1 MDNIDGIFTGARK
14 KDDAATFP
22 LPHTSGNP
30 KAHAPL
36 QHDQTALAPAFWR
49 VIAYFPVAVSLF
61 FFISLLF
68 YTLSP
73 GHPNQCSSPIHQS
86 TKSNPTPISANSGCR
101 QNFGLF
107 ELSET
112 GNETTVDVVAVHG
125 LQGDAYKTWEHDDG
139 SLWLRDF
146 LPADIPFARIMTF
159 GYDSTVAFSKSVAK
173 IEDKALELLNQI
185 SAKRSSSSLHIPP
198 KPIVFVSHSLG
209 GIVVK
214 KALIIAHERS
224 SDPEYK
230 DILEN
235 TRAIAFLGVPHKG
248 SDSAWWAAFAANAL
262 KGASIGSSTNTA
274 LVSDLKKDSTTL
286 ANISKQFIDRAREL
300 LIYTFFETERLHGI
314 VVCHSLTTDGPL
326 SLIG

>member
-1 MDNIDGIFTGARK
+1 M
-14 KDDAATFP
+14 
-22 LPHTSGNP
+22 
-30 KAHAPL
+30 
-36 QHDQTALAPAFWR
+36 
-49 VIAYFPVAVSLF
+49 AVSLF